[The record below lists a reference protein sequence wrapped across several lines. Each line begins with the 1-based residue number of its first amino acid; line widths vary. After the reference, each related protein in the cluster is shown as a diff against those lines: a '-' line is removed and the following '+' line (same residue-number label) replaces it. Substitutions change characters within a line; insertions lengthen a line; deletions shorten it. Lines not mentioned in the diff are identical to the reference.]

1 MRVVSVVALA
11 VSCAAFA
18 PSSVGRPATSLGVHR
33 PQLKAAKKANRLR
46 PKKHAPSDINRKPPP
61 YAVEPQYYEGRPEEY
76 VVEAEGSDDFDQKA
90 HVAKVLQDLEA
101 QADYDHTDAA
111 AEEKIVASIKYP
123 DPAVAFVAMVAPAR
137 KSGNKSKQLSK

>member
-11 VSCAAFA
+11 ASCAAFA

-46 PKKHAPSDINRKPPP
+46 PKKHAPSDINRKPPS

-76 VVEAEGSDDFDQKA
+76 VVPRRPPEVGGRVGAPPREQPRPDGGARRHVGRDVPLRPREDRVGVVGQERLRGAEAVPGRERGEQ
-90 HVAKVLQDLEA
+90 Q
-101 QADYDHTDAA
+101 
-111 AEEKIVASIKYP
+111 
-123 DPAVAFVAMVAPAR
+123 
-137 KSGNKSKQLSK
+137 